1 MPYEASHI
9 LPMLSSCAETTSTIS
24 ISSTVTS
31 LAHWASNCF
40 FARTR
45 KRCHEDWQFVQN
57 PDSVAA
63 PPAAQPVAFALG
75 RFPISSAHLA
85 KNSFNVSRIVVI
97 HDHTQDLR
105 RSRAHGLVSFLCC
118 KKRETQT
125 KTKQTDPPTNESLD
139 ASTRRDVP
147 QLNGSGPT
155 AGQLSEQANKAFD
168 SQIWISDAS
177 PSRLAHNTI
186 ITDNSCL
193 KAVPCLRP
201 NSR

>member
-75 RFPISSAHLA
+75 RFPMRSAHLA
-85 KNSFNVSRIVVI
+85 NNSFNVSRIVVV
-97 HDHTQDLR
+97 HNHTQDLR
-105 RSRAHGLVSFLCC
+105 RSRAHGVVSFLCC
-118 KKRETQT
+118 KKKETDETQANRPSDDRIFRCLDT
-125 KTKQTDPPTNESLD
+125 PRCASAQWGWPHRRTAERASKQSIRLPNLDIRCLNFATCTQHHHNRQLLLESSTLLQTKQ
-139 ASTRRDVP
+139 
-147 QLNGSGPT
+147 
-155 AGQLSEQANKAFD
+155 
-168 SQIWISDAS
+168 
-177 PSRLAHNTI
+177 
-186 ITDNSCL
+186 
-193 KAVPCLRP
+193 
-201 NSR
+201 